1 MPSNKLESV
10 YPLIKL
16 IWEESGAWADFL
28 ESMRQALPDPYKR
41 ADPERD
47 PARFALL
54 PGLCCQAA
62 GGEPGWA
69 ADLAAAWLLYYTAA
83 HVFDGVEDQDQ
94 PEAWWAASGPGVAIN
109 VATGLLF
116 SAFLGLQRLYKH
128 KQTRQ
133 VAQQVIQDFNQSLLV
148 MASGQHADLV
158 NPQPDLEQWLEIAG
172 AKSGE
177 LFALACRCGA
187 RLATN
192 DPARLKGFSDFGH
205 HLGILLQ
212 ILDDLEDLKPG
223 SGVETPDLSP
233 KVSRSLV
240 VAYALDVLP
249 SPAQK
254 TLKECLLSLPGDQE
268 AAGKLIQLIDQ
279 SGAALYL
286 RTEIERQLGLG
297 LTALEEAAPDT
308 LVGGI
313 LTSML
318 RELAKDQAG

>member
-1 MPSNKLESV
+1 
-10 YPLIKL
+10 
-16 IWEESGAWADFL
+16 
-28 ESMRQALPDPYKR
+28 
-41 ADPERD
+41 
-47 PARFALL
+47 
-54 PGLCCQAA
+54 
-62 GGEPGWA
+62 
-69 ADLAAAWLLYYTAA
+69 
-83 HVFDGVEDQDQ
+83 
-94 PEAWWAASGPGVAIN
+94 
-109 VATGLLF
+109 
-116 SAFLGLQRLYKH
+116 
-128 KQTRQ
+128 
-133 VAQQVIQDFNQSLLV
+133 

-249 SPAQK
+249 RSEERRVG
-254 TLKECLLSLPGDQE
+254 KEGRS
-268 AAGKLIQLIDQ
+268 
-279 SGAALYL
+279 
-286 RTEIERQLGLG
+286 
-297 LTALEEAAPDT
+297 
-308 LVGGI
+308 
-313 LTSML
+313 
-318 RELAKDQAG
+318 

>member
-1 MPSNKLESV
+1 
-10 YPLIKL
+10 
-16 IWEESGAWADFL
+16 
-28 ESMRQALPDPYKR
+28 MRRVLPDPYKR

-62 GGEPGWA
+62 GGDPGWA
-69 ADLAAAWLLYYTAA
+69 ADLAAVWLLYYSAA

-94 PEAWWAASGPGVAIN
+94 PEAWWAALGPGVAIN

-116 SAFLGLQRLYKH
+116 SASLGLQRLFEH
-128 KQTRQ
+128 PQTCQ

-148 MASGQHADLV
+148 MSSGQHADLV

-177 LFALACRCGA
+177 LFALACRTGA
-187 RLATN
+187 RLATDN
-192 DPARLKGFSDFGH
+192 PARLKGFGDFGC
-205 HLGILLQ
+205 HLGVLLQ

-223 SGVETPDLSP
+223 SVAETPDLSP
-233 KVSRSLV
+233 KIGRSLA

-254 TLKECLLSLPGDQE
+254 TLKECVLALPGDPE

-279 SGAALYL
+279 SGAALYM

-297 LTALEEAAPDT
+297 LTALEEVAPET
-308 LVGGI
+308 PAGGI
-313 LTSML
+313 LASML
-318 RELAKDQAG
+318 RELAKDQRG